1 MKKKWSGF
9 RYRII
14 CGTLDDKNGAN
25 DAKVDANN
33 GAYIEGEVG
42 MVKNIMR
49 DPMFLGQKSEDATEA
64 DRQIKY
70 VGTDND

>member
-1 MKKKWSGF
+1 
-9 RYRII
+9 
-14 CGTLDDKNGAN
+14 
-25 DAKVDANN
+25 
-33 GAYIEGEVG
+33 

>member
-1 MKKKWSGF
+1 
-9 RYRII
+9 
-14 CGTLDDKNGAN
+14 
-25 DAKVDANN
+25 
-33 GAYIEGEVG
+33 

-49 DPMFLGQKSEDATEA
+49 DPMFLGQKSEDATES